1 MKNETKM
8 PVSTASA
15 SSDDETTT
23 GKEPEAGTAQTNKRI
38 CPGNHN
44 GAKVCPTCKGK
55 RRFPCKTCDGVG
67 ELVVNCGKCNG
78 TGVNLPCSCC
88 RGTGQH
94 PRFAG
99 DYCNWCGGSGSAIKG
114 GRGWQWFPGAPCP
127 ACNGHRQVIS
137 KCPKCNEG
145 KQTCPKCD
153 GKGYLCTACD
163 QEKEERSRKHSHFK
177 ENIGLLALSVI
188 TSDSSRNIWT
198 KGDIPGSRL
207 NEFIKSFNSKGDSGK
222 HNPSKNEDIV
232 AFIDNSTGFFETGTG
247 MLLTKESLFINN
259 GKMRWSID
267 IARHDCNEKLT
278 KALLD
283 FKFHAK
289 RADAINVFVSGIRLA
304 VNAWNYYTR
313 ICDLERAS
321 KPYRRDPNMEA
332 LLDTIRGNRRGPRPP
347 IFSKGE
353 NADSVKPSTEKQDVV
368 ATGGSSRKTSA
379 EVPSTV
385 SGIKNKAPEKPVARI
400 KEKPSPN
407 KTQTGVLKSANSTP
421 DDESTIRHSV
431 WSTFREGPLFPEMVV
446 LPAGT
451 FMMGS
456 NDHESEQPIR
466 QIELKR
472 PFCMGKY
479 PITCEE
485 YDKFLEANLGRGF
498 DIPGNNQEGRGRCPV
513 SGVSWTDAQAYCEW
527 LSKVTKATYRL
538 PSEAEWEYAA
548 RAGTITRYWWGN
560 DVNEGGQYYG
570 PKLPPAETT
579 LFGTVGSF
587 APNPWGIYDLLG
599 SVEQWC
605 QDIHDINNEFTPL
618 DGSPRFNSLTHKKIQ
633 GL

>member
-1 MKNETKM
+1 
-8 PVSTASA
+8 
-15 SSDDETTT
+15 
-23 GKEPEAGTAQTNKRI
+23 
-38 CPGNHN
+38 
-44 GAKVCPTCKGK
+44 
-55 RRFPCKTCDGVG
+55 
-67 ELVVNCGKCNG
+67 
-78 TGVNLPCSCC
+78 
-88 RGTGQH
+88 
-94 PRFAG
+94 
-99 DYCNWCGGSGSAIKG
+99 
-114 GRGWQWFPGAPCP
+114 
-127 ACNGHRQVIS
+127 VIS

-188 TSDSSRNIWT
+188 TTDSSRNIWT

-247 MLLTKESLFINN
+247 MLLTKKSLFINN

-289 RADAINVFVSGIRLA
+289 RADAINVFVSGIHA
-304 VNAWNYYTR
+304 AANAWNYYSR
-313 ICDLERAS
+313 NCDLEMAS
-321 KPYRRDPNMEA
+321 KPRRHDPNMEA
-332 LLDTIRGNRRGPRPP
+332 LLDTIPGKWRSPRPP

-353 NADSVKPSTEKQDVV
+353 SADSVKPATEKQDVV
-368 ATGGSSRKTSA
+368 AKGGSSGKTSA

-385 SGIKNKAPEKPVARI
+385 SGIKNEAPEKPVARI
-400 KEKPSPN
+400 KEKPSPK
-407 KTQTGVLKSANSTP
+407 KTQTGVKSASTALE
-421 DDESTIRHSV
+421 DESAIRFPV
-431 WSTFREGPLFPEMVV
+431 WSTFREGPFFPEMVV

-466 QIELKR
+466 QVELKR

-479 PITCEE
+479 PVTCEE
-485 YDKFLEANLGRGF
+485 YDKFLEANIGRGF
-498 DIPGNNQEGRGRCPV
+498 AIPGNNQEGRGRHPV

-548 RAGTITRYWWGN
+548 RAGTTTRYWWGN
-560 DVNEGGQYYG
+560 DVIEGVPYYG
-570 PKLPPAETT
+570 PKPPSRD
-579 LFGTVGSF
+579 LWSFGIVGSF

-599 SVEQWC
+599 SVDQWC

-618 DGSPRFNSLTHKKIQ
+618 DGSPRFNSLSHKQKQELMDRLDDETFFDVKRVRGGRADHLGLRFEIKTLSENRGIWHCDVGVYQ
-633 GL
+633 GFRVVREI